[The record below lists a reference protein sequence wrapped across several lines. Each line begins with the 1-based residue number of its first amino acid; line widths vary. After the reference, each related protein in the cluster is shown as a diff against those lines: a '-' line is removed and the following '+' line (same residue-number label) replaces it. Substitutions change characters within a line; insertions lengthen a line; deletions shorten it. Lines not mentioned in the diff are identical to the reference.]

1 MTPTLEVTEV
11 GLGQTLMKAAE
22 AVQTGLR
29 TLEFYAAAFS
39 EEGDSYGHII
49 DPKAFDGWLPKFYAK
64 GQALPISFNHAAMLD
79 STDPTNVIGYAP
91 ADPEHVWVDDYGL
104 RVKALIDTKSE
115 KGRAVEW
122 QIENGLLKGSS
133 LAFLPGD
140 MTTEKAGKMRIK
152 TIENVKEAGPVPN
165 PANQDAVLLWLK
177 SEGALSQPTEL
188 PYMTV
193 EEFRQVLM
201 KAVDTSGWDGNRA
214 MGMCNSAADFESI
227 CAATHTVGEPGQRQ
241 HYALPHHYLG
251 KGPNAKGVAA
261 AVGRI
266 DQTENITDAERAS
279 ARTHL
284 AAHQREIQ
292 GTQKSEGGE
301 EDVTFDTMNEM
312 IMNSSP
318 EEIQAAHDA
327 LHAAGA
333 KCSSEEDERLLAAEE
348 MLQTP
353 DTTGLSEAAAERA
366 RKLRLLEASLP

>member
-11 GLGQTLMKAAE
+11 GLGDTMFAAAE
-22 AVQTGLR
+22 VVQAGLR

-39 EEGDSYGHII
+39 EEGDSQGHII

-104 RVKALIDTKSE
+104 RVRGLIDTKSE

-133 LAFLPGD
+133 LAFLPGE
-140 MTTEKAGKMRIK
+140 MSSEKAGKVRIK
-152 TIENVKEAGPVPN
+152 TIDNVKEAGPVPN

-177 SEGALSQPTEL
+177 SEGSLDHPTEL

-193 EEFRQVLM
+193 EEFRKVLL
-201 KAVDTSGWDGNRA
+201 KE
-214 MGMCNSAADFESI
+214 ES
-227 CAATHTVGEPGQRQ
+227 TEEPKT
-241 HYALPHHYLG
+241 P
-251 KGPNAKGVAA
+251 
-261 AVGRI
+261 
-266 DQTENITDAERAS
+266 
-279 ARTHL
+279 
-284 AAHQREIQ
+284 
-292 GTQKSEGGE
+292 EGGE
-301 EDVTFDTMNEM
+301 GDVSFADMNEM
-312 IMNSSP
+312 ITKASP
-318 EEIQAAHDA
+318 EELQAAHDA

-333 KCSSEEDERLLAAEE
+333 KCASEEDERLLAAAEAVA
-348 MLQTP
+348 TP
-353 DTTGLSEAAAERA
+353 DTTGLSEEAAERA